1 MRELRGKPS
10 PILTSRPLPDR
21 NTTLDHAGTRP
32 TTRPMAR
39 RVHPAGHHPEPES
52 ASLTRRLAEAQL
64 IQIAVVSCVIAL
76 AVGGLLSITDL
87 LKAAHVRA
95 AVAQIDTITSAV
107 NTFRLKYNA
116 LPGDI
121 PPSLASAYGFFSESK
136 LGGTPGHQ
144 DGNGLIEGGAERA
157 TVPAGETLLLWR
169 HLSDANLLP
178 GSFGRQGNARIV
190 ETSGHIAG
198 NCSDVDALLP
208 EARIAPSQYI
218 IAYASH
224 GTNYFQLLPVAEVQA
239 TPFPSY
245 QYGSQGI
252 APALA
257 LAVDSKFDDGVPDTG
272 RVQARGLTGVNEEP
286 SQAISGTQ
294 RGCVVAAEGQPGRQ
308 LMYNVQGDNPSSA
321 GPCSLRIRMH

>member
-1 MRELRGKPS
+1 MQDLRGKAT
-10 PILTSRPLPDR
+10 PILTSRPLPERRAAHYDAASRQTVDR
-21 NTTLDHAGTRP
+21 KVHSIDSSEDHT
-32 TTRPMAR
+32 
-39 RVHPAGHHPEPES
+39 ES
-52 ASLTRRLAEAQL
+52 ELQSVTRRLAEAQL
-64 IQIAVVSCVIAL
+64 IQIAVVSCIIGL

-87 LKAAHVRA
+87 LKAARVRA
-95 AVAQIDTITSAV
+95 AAAQIDAITSAV

-121 PPSLASAYGFFSESK
+121 PPSLASAYGFFSETK
-136 LGGTPGHQ
+136 LGGTQGHQ
-144 DGNGLIEGGAERA
+144 DGNGLIEGGAGDA
-157 TVPAGETLLLWR
+157 TVPAGETLLIWR
-169 HLSDANLLP
+169 HLSDAYLLP
-178 GSFGRQGNARIV
+178 GSFGRQGNARII

-198 NCSDVDALLP
+198 NCSDADALLP
-208 EARIAPSQYI
+208 DARIAPSQYI

-257 LAVDSKFDDGVPDTG
+257 LALDSKLDDGVPDTG
-272 RVQARGLTGVNEEP
+272 LIQARGLAGVNEEP
-286 SQAISGTQ
+286 SQAISGTR

-308 LMYNVQGDNPSSA
+308 LMYNVQGDNPGNA
-321 GPCSLRIRMH
+321 GPC